1 LNDFLNLNEKNK
13 KLFDKY
19 KVISL
24 TAKRALKMQK
34 GLLNDMKEYEGRC
47 NGVFEEEIE
56 GKKLK
61 FNELEYNVFKIKSS
75 TAEIEKSLADLKDLI
90 YDRVENV
97 KILKKKNLKIKE
109 NIIAIKNKYMKT
121 KTKLL
126 KIYKKLKVKSLE
138 EIIKRFKNERIQYQG
153 YNSQVKLY

>member
-1 LNDFLNLNEKNK
+1 
-13 KLFDKY
+13 
-19 KVISL
+19 
-24 TAKRALKMQK
+24 
-34 GLLNDMKEYEGRC
+34 MKEYENRC
-47 NGVFEEEIE
+47 NDVFDEEIE

-61 FNELEYNVFKIKSS
+61 FNELEYNVFKIKSG
-75 TAEIEKSLADLKDLI
+75 TAEIEKSLAEIKELI
-90 YDRVENV
+90 IERVEDIKN
-97 KILKKKNLKIKE
+97 LKKKNIKIKE

-153 YNSQVKLY
+153 YNSQV